1 MVTSMAQ
8 LVEYVKLALMN
19 IRSNKVR
26 TFLTML
32 GIIIGVSSVILIISV
47 GNGIKAEINGTLSD
61 IAGGQIYI
69 RSVQN
74 SDDNEFID
82 FTFEDM
88 DVLQEKVEGINGI
101 TPVWSTYGDATGSK
115 GTFTAYTYMGNENL
129 ENYFKDP
136 MLYGRYFTREEV
148 DDSKAVCVLR
158 EQGAVNLFGTAD
170 VVGMTFELTLYDQV
184 RDFTI
189 VGVRKNNQSAMYNM
203 MYYMDDVELEMP
215 LTTYYQMLGW
225 DTELRFQGFYI
236 FSDMLADTNK
246 VTTQVL
252 SILEARHNCRGE
264 NRIQVEDFNSAMEE
278 VNSVLDMITIFVVFV
293 AGISLLVGGIGVMTI
308 MLVSVTERTREIGIR
323 KALGAKTGSI
333 MFQFLCES
341 AIITLIAGIIGI
353 LIGYF
358 GAVGVGKLIG
368 FNAMVSGSTILG
380 ASLFSSAVGIFF
392 GIYPA
397 RHAAKLSPI
406 EALRHE

>member
-1 MVTSMAQ
+1 MTQ
-8 LVEYVKLALMN
+8 LGEYVKLALMN

-61 IAGGQIYI
+61 MAGGQIYI
-69 RSVQN
+69 QSVQN
-74 SDDNEFID
+74 SDDNEFIE
-82 FTFEDM
+82 FTMEDI

-101 TPVWSTYGDATGSK
+101 TPVASMYGDASSSK
-115 GTFTAYTYMGNENL
+115 GTFTAYAYMGNESM

-136 MLYGRYFTREEV
+136 LLHGRYFTREEV
-148 DDSKAVCVLR
+148 DAAKPVCVLL
-158 EQGAVNLFGTAD
+158 EQSAVNMFGTAD
-170 VVGMTFELTLYDQV
+170 VVGMTFELTIYGQV

-189 VGVRKNNQSAMYNM
+189 VGVRKDNQSAMYNM
-203 MYYMDDVELEMP
+203 MYYYDEVELEMP
-215 LTTYYQMLGW
+215 LTTFYQIIGY

-236 FSDMLADTNK
+236 FSDMLADTNRIMS
-246 VTTQVL
+246 QSL
-252 SILEARHNCRGE
+252 SILEARHDCRGE
-264 NRIQVEDFNSAMEE
+264 NRIQVEDFNSALEE
-278 VNSVLDMITIFVVFV
+278 VNSVLDMITVFVVFV

-323 KALGAKTGSI
+323 KSLGAKTGSI

-341 AIITLIAGIIGI
+341 AIITLIAGVIGI
-353 LIGYF
+353 LIGYL
-358 GAVGVGKLIG
+358 GAVGAGKLIG
-368 FNAMVSGSTILG
+368 FDAMVSGSTVLG

>member
-1 MVTSMAQ
+1 MTQ
-8 LVEYVKLALMN
+8 LGEYVKLALMN

-61 IAGGQIYI
+61 MAGGQIYI

-74 SDDNEFID
+74 SDDNEFIE
-82 FTFEDM
+82 FTMEDI

-101 TPVWSTYGDATGSK
+101 TPMESMYGDASSSK
-115 GTFTAYTYMGNENL
+115 GTFTAFAYMGNESM

-136 MLYGRYFTREEV
+136 LLHGRYFTREEV
-148 DDSKAVCVLR
+148 DAAKPVCVLL
-158 EQGAVNLFGTAD
+158 EQSAVNMFGTAD
-170 VVGMTFELTLYDQV
+170 VVGMTFELTIYGQV

-189 VGVRKNNQSAMYNM
+189 VGVRKDNQSAMYNM
-203 MYYMDDVELEMP
+203 MYSYDEVELEMP
-215 LTTYYQMLGW
+215 LTTFYQIIGY

-236 FSDMLADTNK
+236 FSDMLADTNRIMS
-246 VTTQVL
+246 QSL
-252 SILEARHNCRGE
+252 SILEARHDCRGE
-264 NRIQVEDFNSAMEE
+264 NRIQVEDFNSALEE
-278 VNSVLDMITIFVVFV
+278 VNSVLDMITVFVVFV

-323 KALGAKTGSI
+323 KSLGAKTGSI

-341 AIITLIAGIIGI
+341 AIITLIAGVIGI
-353 LIGYF
+353 LIGYL
-358 GAVGVGKLIG
+358 GAIGAGKLIG
-368 FNAMVSGSTILG
+368 FDAMVSGSTVLG

>member
-1 MVTSMAQ
+1 MTQ
-8 LVEYVKLALMN
+8 LGEYVKLALMN

-61 IAGGQIYI
+61 MAGGQIYI
-69 RSVQN
+69 QSVQN
-74 SDDNEFID
+74 SDDNEFIE
-82 FTFEDM
+82 FTMEDI
-88 DVLQEKVEGINGI
+88 DVLQEKIEGINGI
-101 TPVWSTYGDATGSK
+101 TPMGTMYGDASSSK
-115 GTFTAYTYMGNENL
+115 GTFTAFAYMGNESM

-136 MLYGRYFTREEV
+136 LLHGRYFTREEV
-148 DDSKAVCVLR
+148 DAAKPVCVLL
-158 EQGAVNLFGTAD
+158 EQSAVNMFGTAD
-170 VVGMTFELTLYDQV
+170 VVGMTFELTIYGQV

-189 VGVRKNNQSAMYNM
+189 VGVRKDNQSAMYNM
-203 MYYMDDVELEMP
+203 MYSYDEVELEMP
-215 LTTYYQMLGW
+215 LTTFYQIIGY
-225 DTELRFQGFYI
+225 DTELRFEGFYI
-236 FSDMLADTNK
+236 FSDMLADTNRIMS
-246 VTTQVL
+246 QAL
-252 SILEARHNCRGE
+252 SILEARHDCRGE
-264 NRIQVEDFNSAMEE
+264 NRIQVEDFNSALEE
-278 VNSVLDMITIFVVFV
+278 VNSVLDMITVFVVFV

-323 KALGAKTGSI
+323 KSLGAKTGSI

-341 AIITLIAGIIGI
+341 AIITLIAGVIGI
-353 LIGYF
+353 LIGYL
-358 GAVGVGKLIG
+358 GAVGAGKLIG
-368 FNAMVSGSTILG
+368 FDAMVSGSTVLG